1 MARRTLGLGTLVIV
15 AAVSAYA
22 CGGSEQGSTSG
33 AGTSGTGAGGATGSG
48 GAGGSGGSGGLFVDH
63 GPIVSIVVDPPTA
76 IVDVMNGAAAP
87 VAFSAIATF
96 QDGAK
101 AGISADWSFDR
112 PDVALIGTG
121 SGSLAAT
128 GKVGGKGKVTA
139 SANGMTATADV
150 TVNLHVTD
158 NPGQLTAEEIAAFD
172 TPDPAGSGTLVYPY
186 DKTVFARG
194 ILAPEIMWNGGA
206 PGDAWLVHLQQD
218 YLDAKIY
225 VKADPPS
232 GHAMSEE
239 LWGSLTVSNAGEDV
253 KVSVSRLSG
262 GKAYSPMSETWKIAQ
277 GSLRGSIYYWA
288 VNTGQLMKIS
298 PGSPTPSLVFDSG
311 SFADLGTPAPPEYD
325 GYQPPWS
332 QGVNNKRC
340 VACHV
345 VSKDGS
351 RLAALFERKQQTA
364 SPWGTIDLTQQ
375 DPKVIQITSYATSN
389 AIYLALTPDGKF
401 AVQNSSDMRL
411 QLRDATTGGVLPSAL
426 DGIADKTADPAF
438 SPDGKL
444 LAFSS
449 NVTGAYPVEFWRADL
464 DVLDYDQASQSLVNR
479 RQIAS
484 GGNQAIAFP
493 TFSPDSL
500 WVLYQKGDYSRAK
513 YGAGQ
518 VGHDDLYMAD
528 IAKAVGEIPL
538 DAANGVG
545 YLDAK
550 NRQINYQPTV
560 NPIAVGGYM
569 WVVFVSPRDYGNK
582 MASVSNPT
590 YENRKQLWVA
600 AVDVN
605 PQPGKDPSHPAFLLR
620 GQDLSTT
627 NMSGYWSLEACKQE
641 GSGCAQGF
649 ECCTG
654 FCQPDGSGNYACVPP
669 PVGKCSEI
677 GEKCTTGGDCCGA
690 PANSCIGGFC
700 GSTVPK

>member
-1 MARRTLGLGTLVIV
+1 MKRRSLGLGWLVMV
-15 AAVSAYA
+15 AAITAYA
-22 CGGSEQGSTSG
+22 CGGGGENSSG
-33 AGTSGTGAGGATGSG
+33 AGGSAGSASG
-48 GAGGSGGSGGLFVDH
+48 GGGSGGSTMDAGEDGLFVDH
-63 GPIVSIVVDPPTA
+63 GPVVSLEVDPPSA
-76 IVDVMNGAAAP
+76 LIDVQNGVVMPVDFKAV
-87 VAFSAIATF
+87 ATF
-96 QDGAK
+96 QDQTK
-101 AGISADWSFDR
+101 AAVAAEWSFAR
-112 PDVALIGTG
+112 PDVALVGAGTG
-121 SGSLAAT
+121 TLTPT
-128 GKVGGKGKVTA
+128 GKVFGSAKLTA
-139 SANGMTATADV
+139 TSSGMSATADV
-150 TVNLHVTD
+150 TVKLSLVE
-158 NPGQLTAEEIAAFD
+158 NPAGLTGDEQAAFD
-172 TPDPAGSGTLVYPY
+172 APDPAASGAIVYPY

-206 PGDAWLVHLQQD
+206 AGDAWLVHIAQASV
-218 YLDAKIY
+218 DAKFY
-225 VKADPPS
+225 VKADPPA
-232 GHAMSEE
+232 GFAMDEE
-239 LWGSLTVSNAGEDV
+239 FWGKLAASNAGEDV
-253 KVSVSRLSG
+253 TVSVSRLSG
-262 GKAYSPMSETWKIAQ
+262 GIAYAPVSETWKIAQ

-298 PGSPTPSLVFDSG
+298 PGSSSPSLVFDSG
-311 SFADLGTPAPPEYD
+311 PYDQLGTPAPPDYD
-325 GYQPPWS
+325 GYNPPWS

-351 RLAALFERKQQTA
+351 RLASVFERKNTA
-364 SPWGTIDLTQQ
+364 PSPWGTIDLTLQ
-375 DPKVIQITSYATSN
+375 DPKVIQVSSYQSETLF
-389 AIYLALTPDGKF
+389 LALTPDGKV
-401 AVQNSSDMRL
+401 AVQSDKDLRMRMK
-411 QLRDATTGGVLPSAL
+411 DATTGASIASAL

-449 NVTGAYPVEFWRADL
+449 NVTGSYPVEFSRADL
-464 DVLDYDQASQSLVNR
+464 DVFDVDPATNALTNR
-479 RQIAS
+479 RQIAP
-484 GGNQAIAFP
+484 GGNLAIAFP
-493 TFSPDSL
+493 SFAPDSQ

-513 YGAGQ
+513 YGVSS

-550 NRQINYQPTV
+550 NRQLNYQPTV

-582 MASVSNPT
+582 MVSQTNPT

-605 PQPGKDPSHPAFLLR
+605 PAPGKDPSHPAFLLR
-620 GQDLSTT
+620 GQDLSTI

-641 GSGCAQGF
+641 GNSCEQGF

-654 FCQPDGSGNYACVPP
+654 FCQPDAGGNYVCVPP
-669 PVGKCSEI
+669 PGKCSEI
-677 GEKCTTGGDCCGA
+677 GEKCTTGADCCGA
-690 PANSCIGGFC
+690 PLDECIGGFC
-700 GSTVPK
+700 SQSQPK